1 MVVERGE
8 IWWANLP
15 EPIGSNPGFRR
26 PVLIIQSN
34 QFNQSRINTVIVAII
49 SSNTK
54 LVGSLGNV
62 LITSKQ
68 TGLSKDSVVNVT
80 QLYTMDESLLIDFVS
95 SLSERKME
103 QVDEGLR
110 LVLSLPKI

>member
-15 EPIGSNPGFRR
+15 EPVGSNPGFRR

-34 QFNQSRINTVIVAII
+34 QFNRSLINTVVVAII
-49 SSNTK
+49 TSNTK
-54 LVGSLGNV
+54 LVGSSGNV

-68 TGLSKDSVVNVT
+68 SNLPKDSVVNIT
-80 QLYTMDESLLIDFVS
+80 QLYTMDESLLIEFVGEIS
-95 SLSERKME
+95 DKKML
-103 QVDEGLR
+103 QVDKGLR
-110 LVLSLPKI
+110 LVLSL